1 MTNAKLSDALADAV
15 QATRTA
21 VVRIETGRCG
31 TTSGTVFDSDLVVTS
46 QHSLRGA
53 EDVQVH
59 NDAGVARKAEFV
71 GADPATD
78 VALLRVAGAG
88 FTKPS
93 FAAHDSLRV
102 GNLSLALGR
111 PGVSIRASLRLVGLL
126 SDEFRTPAGGRLE
139 RYIETDRGLP
149 SGFEGGPS
157 VDVHGAILGMNTSTL
172 LRGADLVLPHV
183 TLARVVSELV
193 AHGRVRRGYLGVA
206 TQPVRL
212 SAALRTTLSQRSG
225 ALVLDTE
232 PNGPAH
238 AAGLG
243 LGDVIVG
250 LDQTPVRGPRELSA
264 ALADKIGAAVSLRIV
279 RAGKVE
285 TLSVT
290 VAERGASG

>member
-1 MTNAKLSDALADAV
+1 MTSANTSDVFADAV

-53 EDVQVH
+53 DEVKVFD
-59 NDAGVARKAEFV
+59 DAGVERPAELV

-78 VALLRVAGAG
+78 VAVLRVQGGSLA
-88 FTKPS
+88 KPT
-93 FAAHDSLRV
+93 FAAHDALRV
-102 GNLSLALGR
+102 GQFSLALGR
-111 PGVSIRASLRLVGLL
+111 PGVSIRASLRLLGLL
-126 SDEFRTPAGGRLE
+126 SDEFRTPSGGRLE

-157 VDVHGAILGMNTSTL
+157 VDAQGAIIGMNTSTL

-212 SAALRTTLSQRSG
+212 SAALRTALSQRSG

-232 PNGPAH
+232 PNGPAQ

-264 ALADKIGAAVSLRIV
+264 ALADKIGATVSLRIV

-290 VAERGASG
+290 VGERGASG